1 MNNKKR
7 ITVNS
12 IDFEFFFDERL
23 NMWRILENKNVLD
36 GFTLDI
42 EIDLKNFKQK
52 DFEMA
57 QIQSFLEYLHKN
69 KSIIDRNL
77 EDAKKVLLSFF
88 QKLYANVFDKD
99 VLENIDFNFVGID
112 FKGYSGNYNN
122 MFEYDFQFFPYYIK
136 DTDKDIGTFLWKA
149 MFRNGLLLGVYSD
162 TQ

>member
-42 EIDLKNFKQK
+42 EIDLENFKQK

-88 QKLYANVFDKD
+88 QKLYGNVFDKE
-99 VLENIDFNFVGID
+99 VLENIDFNLRVILD
-112 FKGYSGNYNN
+112 SLI
-122 MFEYDFQFFPYYIK
+122 QF
-136 DTDKDIGTFLWKA
+136 
-149 MFRNGLLLGVYSD
+149 
-162 TQ
+162 